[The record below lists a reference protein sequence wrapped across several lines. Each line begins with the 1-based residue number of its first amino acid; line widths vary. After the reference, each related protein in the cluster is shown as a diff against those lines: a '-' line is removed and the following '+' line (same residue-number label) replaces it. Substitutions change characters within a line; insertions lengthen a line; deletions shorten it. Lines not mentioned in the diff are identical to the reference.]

1 MPDEKVIMFDS
12 PEAAQ
17 FKPVEGW
24 VDSHGYFFGND
35 ERTAR
40 YSGST
45 HTKCETCGE
54 VHLTRSWCGACHR
67 RKAQERFLS
76 FPVEKWDGVTPT
88 CLYGTETFF
97 FGDAVLDYVAD
108 LAPDEE
114 VQICKCTPGYLSTID
129 TDHWCDDLPE
139 DGELPDAVQ
148 TALDA
153 LNEAIKVAEQACW
166 WEDDIAIDVEDLR
179 KIVKATAESGA
190 A

>member
-1 MPDEKVIMFDS
+1 MSDEKVIMFDS

-45 HTKCETCGE
+45 HTKCEACGE
-54 VHLTRSWCGACHR
+54 VHPTRSRCDRCYR
-67 RKAQERFLS
+67 EAQQKRFLE
-76 FPVEKWDGVTPT
+76 FPVEKWDGVTPL
-88 CLYGTETFF
+88 CLYGTETYF
-97 FGDAVLDYVAD
+97 FGESVLDFIAD
-108 LAPDEE
+108 LAPDAE
-114 VQICKCTPGYLSTID
+114 VQICKCKPGYLHTLD
-129 TDHWCDDLPE
+129 ADDWCDDLPE

-153 LNEAIKVAEQACW
+153 LNAAIKTAEPVCW
-166 WEDDIAIDVEDLR
+166 WEDEIAIDVDDLR
-179 KIVKATAESGA
+179 LIVRETATVE
-190 A
+190 

>member
-1 MPDEKVIMFDS
+1 MSDEKVIMFDS

-17 FKPVEGW
+17 FKPLEGW
-24 VDSHGYFFGND
+24 VDSHGFFFGSD

-76 FPVEKWDGVTPT
+76 FPVEKWDGDTPT
-88 CLYGTETFF
+88 CLYGTETYF
-97 FGDAVLDYVAD
+97 FGDALLDYVAD
-108 LAPDEE
+108 HPGEE
-114 VQICKCTPGYLSTID
+114 LQICKCRPGYLSMID
-129 TDHWCDDLPE
+129 RDNWCDDLPE
-139 DGELPDAVQ
+139 DGELPVAVA

-153 LNEAIKVAEQACW
+153 LNAAIKEADAVCW
-166 WEDDIAIDVEDLR
+166 WEDEIAIDVEDLR
-179 KIVKATAESGA
+179 LTVRETARVE
-190 A
+190 